1 MENKLV
7 NNLLSSIS
15 TNSIQKLLEGI
26 SEGYFVVNS
35 KLDVIGLSLKA
46 NDRFDNISN
55 LKNHLN
61 LEQFQSIQT
70 KITEQINIFQTPIE
84 FNYNGNIYSMV
95 YSLLFLN
102 DENKNEIVF
111 LYSIESQKNFY
122 RSSHEITSVSL
133 DYTME
138 IIVFLD
144 DKFNYSF
151 ISNSFKKTLEYKDFE
166 VLGLSCLDLVHPDS
180 KRAAKDLLLQLKEK
194 KELRET
200 EITLRSKQGK
210 YLDFKCNIHAISNS
224 NETYKYLITG
234 IDISEFREKENQ
246 LIYDLQFYK
255 NLYDASPDLVFLS
268 TISDRKIINC
278 NKKAVEVLGFNN
290 SSQIIGRNTSS
301 FRKHPISSEDLDRY
315 SKIYESDLEYSEEL
329 EWLDNNG
336 NSFWASVTIKKI
348 NILGTDYELK
358 RITDISRVKSFE
370 TLINLGEQR
379 QQLYLKQTPLG
390 YIEWNLNFE
399 IIEWNQSAERIFGFL
414 KEEILGKHASII
426 LPKEL
431 EPEIIETVWKELL
444 SKTGGN
450 RSTNININKNGKV
463 IHCEWYNTPLSDA
476 EGKILGVASMVLDN
490 TEAVL
495 ANAALKKSLNEKEVL
510 LSEIHHRVKNNL
522 AVVSGLLFLQSEAIK
537 DEPTRQLF
545 KESETRIKSMALI
558 HEKLYNTD
566 NFSAIKVDDYFRDLT
581 QSILSSYQSSQNVNV
596 QFEIDDKEM
605 TMNVGLT
612 YGLILN
618 ELITN
623 SLKYAFNKI
632 EQPLIEITWK
642 ETKGIHV
649 LKYKDNGPSFDWQNA
664 INKGSSI
671 GLELINALIL
681 QLKGKMVF
689 KNENGATF
697 EIICK
702 PIS

>member
-1 MENKLV
+1 MENKLI

-26 SEGYFVVNS
+26 SEGYFVINTN
-35 KLDVIGLSLKA
+35 LDIIGLSTKA
-46 NDRFDNISN
+46 NSRFNDICN

-61 LEQFQSIQT
+61 VQQVQSIQE
-70 KITEQINIFQTPIE
+70 KIAKLTNVFQTPIE
-84 FNYNGNIYSMV
+84 FNFNGNIYSMV

-102 DENKNEIVF
+102 DENNKEILF
-111 LYSIESQKNFY
+111 IFSIESQNNFY
-122 RSSHEITSVSL
+122 RSSHEITYISL
-133 DYTME
+133 DYTKE

-144 DKFNYSF
+144 EKYNYSF
-151 ISNSFKKTLEYKDFE
+151 ISNSFKKTLGYKDFE
-166 VLGLSCLDLVHPDS
+166 VLGLSCLDLLHPDS
-180 KRAAKDLLLQLKEK
+180 KRAAKELLLQLKEK
-194 KELRET
+194 RELNET

-210 YLDFKCNIHAISNS
+210 YLTFNCNINAIPNS
-224 NETYKYLITG
+224 NEKYKYLITG
-234 IDISEFREKENQ
+234 IDITKFIDKENQ
-246 LIYDLQFYK
+246 LIYDLQFFK

-268 TISDRKIINC
+268 NISDRKIINC
-278 NKKAVEVLGFNN
+278 NKKAVEVLGFNHP
-290 SSQIIGRNTSS
+290 SQIIGRNTSS
-301 FRKHPISSEDLDRY
+301 FRKHPVSSEDLDKY
-315 SKIYESDLEYSEEL
+315 SKIYETGQEYSEEL
-329 EWLDNNG
+329 EWIDNNG

-370 TLINLGEQR
+370 TMIKLGEQR

-390 YIEWNLNFE
+390 YVEWNLNFE
-399 IIEWNQSAERIFGFL
+399 VMEWNQSAERIFGYS
-414 KEEILGKHASII
+414 KDEILGKHASII
-426 LPKEL
+426 IPKEVQ
-431 EPEIIETVWKELL
+431 PEIIDSVWKDLL

-450 RSTNININKNGKV
+450 RSTNINISKQGSI
-463 IHCEWYNTPLSDA
+463 IHCEWYNTPLTDFD
-476 EGKILGVASMVLDN
+476 GNILGVASMVLDN
-490 TEAVL
+490 TEAVH
-495 ANAALKKSLNEKEVL
+495 ANSELLKSLNEKEVL

-566 NFSAIKVDDYFRDLT
+566 NFSAIKVNDYFIDLT
-581 QSILSSYQSSQNVNV
+581 QSILSSYQSKQKINI
-596 QFEIDDKEM
+596 QFEIEDKEM
-605 TMNVGLT
+605 TMSVGLT

-623 SLKYAFNKI
+623 SLKYAFKTI
-632 EQPLIEITWK
+632 QQPLIKINWK
-642 ETKGIHV
+642 EYNGTHV
-649 LKYKDNGPSFDWQNA
+649 LIYKDNGPSFDWESA
-664 INKGSSI
+664 INKGNSI

-681 QLKGKMVF
+681 QLKGTMIF
-689 KNENGATF
+689 KNENGACF
-697 EIICK
+697 EINCK